1 MNLTKFS
8 RQFDLIDPSLLEKSI
23 TIIGAGGIGSWSTLT
38 LAKMGCSLI
47 GVQDFDKV
55 ELENTASQLYG
66 EKHIGMY
73 KVDALQEIVEE
84 LTSIKIVPNYDHWE
98 KNTPVISPIVVSGLD
113 SLDVR
118 GDLWESIKNNPMV
131 EWYIDG
137 RMSGNI
143 IRIYTVK
150 IGEDNAWYEKTLVGD
165 KNLEPEKCTEK
176 AVAYNTLMIGSVIA
190 NLVKKVCK
198 GESYK
203 REVIVDLVNLEIL

>member
-23 TIIGAGGIGSWSTLT
+23 TIIGAGGIGSWSTLA

-165 KNLEPEKCTEK
+165 KNLEPEACTSK
-176 AVAYNTLMIGSVIA
+176 AVCYNTLSCAGIIA
-190 NLVKKVCK
+190 DLIKKVCK

>member
-23 TIIGAGGIGSWSTLT
+23 TIIGAGGIGSWSTLA

-165 KNLEPEKCTEK
+165 THIEPEKCTEK